1 MLGGITKLA
10 GKYFGKG
17 GLGREVAKD
26 VGIQSG
32 ISGLLGLVTGGP
44 VAGVAYGAGD
54 FLTNLPLV
62 MAARKYAPGVKGT
75 LQVKDATGKL
85 VSKPYTAPSAIEQ
98 GVNLGA
104 SMLSPLAVDMVTG
117 GRLYPQITPTVSS
130 QEQQLYH
137 QGLQFQNLNNGA
149 TQAIAQG
156 TRFQLQGLPERVT
169 SSLVPGIDLL
179 PEQQAYLAEQMKQL
193 QYS

>member
-1 MLGGITKLA
+1 MLGGIAKLA
-10 GKYFGKG
+10 GKYFSKG

-32 ISGLLGLVTGGP
+32 ISGLLGLATGGP

-62 MAARKYAPGVKGT
+62 MAARKFAPGTKGT
-75 LQVKDATGKL
+75 LQVKDSTGRL
-85 VSKPYTAPSAIEQ
+85 VSKPYMAPSAIEQ

-104 SMLSPLAVDMVTG
+104 SLLSPVAVDMVTG
-117 GRLYPQITPTVSS
+117 GRLLPQVTPTVVS

-137 QGLQFQNLNNGA
+137 QGMQFQNLNNGA
-149 TQAIAQG
+149 TQALAQG
-156 TRFQLQGLPERVT
+156 TRFQMQGLPNR
-169 SSLVPGIDLL
+169 SLLNMQGIELL
-179 PEQQAYLAEQMKQL
+179 PEHQAYLAEQAKL
-193 QYS
+193 LER

>member
-1 MLGGITKLA
+1 MLGGIGKLA
-10 GKYFGKG
+10 GKYFSKG

-62 MAARKYAPGVKGT
+62 MAARKFAPGVKGT

-85 VSKPYTAPSAIEQ
+85 ISKPYMAPSAIEQ

-104 SMLSPLAVDMVTG
+104 SMLSPIAVDMVTG
-117 GRLYPQITPTVSS
+117 GSLYPQVTPTVIS

-137 QGLQFQNLNNGA
+137 QGLQFQTLNNGA
-149 TQAIAQG
+149 TQSIAQG

-169 SSLVPGIDLL
+169 SAPVPGINLL

-193 QYS
+193 QY

>member
-1 MLGGITKLA
+1 MLGGIAKLA
-10 GKYFGKG
+10 GKYFSKG
-17 GLGREVAKD
+17 AVGREVAKD

-32 ISGLLGLVTGGP
+32 ISGLLGLVAGGP

-62 MAARKYAPGVKGT
+62 MAARKFAPGIKGT

-85 VSKPYTAPSAIEQ
+85 ISKPYMAPSAIEQ

-117 GRLYPQITPTVSS
+117 GSLYSQVTPTVAS

-137 QGLQFQNLNNGA
+137 QGMQFQNLNNGA
-149 TQAIAQG
+149 TQALAQG
-156 TRFQLQGLPERVT
+156 TRFQMQGLPNR
-169 SSLVPGIDLL
+169 SLLQSQGIELL
-179 PEQQAYLAEQMKQL
+179 PEQQEYLAQQMKYL
-193 QYS
+193 EM

>member
-1 MLGGITKLA
+1 MLGGIAKLA
-10 GKYFGKG
+10 GKYFSKG

-32 ISGLLGLVTGGP
+32 ISGLLGLATGGP

-62 MAARKYAPGVKGT
+62 MAARKFAPGTKGT
-75 LQVKDATGKL
+75 LQVKDSTGRL
-85 VSKPYTAPSAIEQ
+85 VSKPYMAPSAIEQ

-104 SMLSPLAVDMVTG
+104 SLLSPVAVDMVTG
-117 GRLYPQITPTVSS
+117 GRLLPQVTPTVVS

-137 QGLQFQNLNNGA
+137 QGVQFQNLNNGA
-149 TQAIAQG
+149 TQALAQG
-156 TRFQLQGLPERVT
+156 TRFQMQGLPDR
-169 SSLVPGIDLL
+169 SLLNMQGIELL
-179 PEQQAYLAEQMKQL
+179 PEHQAYLAEQAKL
-193 QYS
+193 LER

>member
-1 MLGGITKLA
+1 MLGGIAKLA
-10 GKYFGKG
+10 GKYFSKG

-32 ISGLLGLVTGGP
+32 ISGLLGLATGGP

-62 MAARKYAPGVKGT
+62 MAARKFAPGTKGT
-75 LQVKDATGKL
+75 LQVKDSTGRL
-85 VSKPYTAPSAIEQ
+85 VSKPYMAPSAIEQ

-104 SMLSPLAVDMVTG
+104 SLLSPVAVDMVTG
-117 GRLYPQITPTVSS
+117 GRLLPQVTPTVVS

-137 QGLQFQNLNNGA
+137 QGMQFQNLNNGA
-149 TQAIAQG
+149 TQALAQG
-156 TRFQLQGLPERVT
+156 TRFQMQGLPDR
-169 SSLVPGIDLL
+169 SLLNMHGIELL
-179 PEQQAYLAEQMKQL
+179 PEHQAYLAEQAKL
-193 QYS
+193 LER